1 MTVLMAMVEPCT
13 KLATF
18 ESGTPLFSRQLR
30 MPSERSSGVV
40 GLLAPKS
47 RPSSSS

>member
-1 MTVLMAMVEPCT
+1 VHEARHPR
-13 KLATF
+13 KR
-18 ESGTPLFSRQLR
+18 TPLFSRQLR
-30 MPSERSSGVV
+30 MPNDRSSGVV